1 MIVNLDFF
9 NSQEL
14 ILNVF
19 NCNTIYYALFFSSKI
34 LSF

>member
-1 MIVNLDFF
+1 MIVNLEFL

-14 ILNVF
+14 ILNIF
-19 NCNTIYYALFFSSKI
+19 DCNTVHYALFFSSKI